1 MKNKAEQELKEY
13 SEPAKAKVEHEDSD
27 EKDSSVLTAKKALA
41 KFDRSATE
49 IKIPKWIYKNWKKCF

>member
-1 MKNKAEQELKEY
+1 MLAKVREIENKAEQELKEY

-41 KFDRSATE
+41 KFDRIS
-49 IKIPKWIYKNWKKCF
+49 NRN